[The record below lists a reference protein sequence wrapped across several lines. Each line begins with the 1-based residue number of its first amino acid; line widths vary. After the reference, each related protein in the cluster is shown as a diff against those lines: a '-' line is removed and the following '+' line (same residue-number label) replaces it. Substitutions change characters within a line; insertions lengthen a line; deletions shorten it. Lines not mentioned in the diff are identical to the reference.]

1 MRLERLLAI
10 VPRPL
15 ATLAAGL
22 LLGIA
27 LLWLGFEAGQLAAG
41 YNRAAMRAELG
52 TLERELAAAEVRQ
65 QAQQERIVMLE
76 TDRQVSAEA
85 YRQLEERLAGFQS
98 TIVAQ
103 QEDLA
108 FFRGLVSEPASG
120 EEVRIQNVVIA
131 EGLQPASYTLQL
143 VLAQPMGRE
152 RRVSG
157 HLEITVE
164 GSLGQAA
171 VALPLAEL
179 TVDEARSDQLEYA
192 FRYFQN
198 VEADIA
204 LPDGFVPARLLVR
217 LVPAGRGAQPR
228 EERFDWRPRSG

>member
-1 MRLERLLAI
+1 MLAQLFSL

-15 ATLAAGL
+15 ATLASGL
-22 LLGIA
+22 LLGLL

-52 TLERELAAAEVRQ
+52 DLEAELAAVRVRG

-76 TDRQVSAEA
+76 TDREVSAEA
-85 YRQLEERLAGFQS
+85 YRQVEEQLAEFQA
-98 TIVAQ
+98 TIIAQ

-108 FFRGLVSEPASG
+108 FFRGLVSEPAAG

-131 EGLQPASYTLQL
+131 EGLAPASYTLQV

-157 HLEITVE
+157 HLEIAVE
-164 GSLGQAA
+164 GSVGTDM

-179 TVDEARSDQLEYA
+179 TGAEARQDRLDYA

-198 VEADIA
+198 VEADIV
-204 LPDGFVPARLLVR
+204 LPEGFVPARLLVR
-217 LVPAGRGAQPR
+217 LVPAGRSAEPR

>member
-1 MRLERLLAI
+1 MLEWLFAS

-15 ATLAAGL
+15 ATLGSGL
-22 LLGIA
+22 LLGLV

-41 YNRAAMRAELG
+41 HNRTAMRAELAA
-52 TLERELAAAEVRQ
+52 LERELAAAQARE
-65 QAQQERIVMLE
+65 QAQQERLVMLE
-76 TDRQVSAEA
+76 TDSQVSAEA
-85 YRQLEERLAGFQS
+85 YRQVEERLGEFQA
-98 TIVAQ
+98 TIITQ

-108 FFRGLVSEPASG
+108 FFRGLVSEPAAG

-131 EGLQPASYTLQL
+131 EGLQPASYTLQV

-157 HLEITVE
+157 HLEIAVE

-171 VALPLAEL
+171 VTLPLAEL
-179 TVDEARSDQLEYA
+179 TSEDTRRDRLDYA

-217 LVPAGRGAQPR
+217 LVPAGRGAEPR
-228 EERFDWRPRSG
+228 EQRFDWRPRSG

>member
-1 MRLERLLAI
+1 MIMERLFTF
-10 VPRPL
+10 VPRRV
-15 ATLAAGL
+15 ATLASGL
-22 LLGIA
+22 LLGAA

-41 YNRAAMRAELG
+41 HNRAAMRAELG
-52 TLERELAAAEVRQ
+52 SLERELAAA
-65 QAQQERIVMLE
+65 QAREQSQQERIVMLE
-76 TDRQVSAEA
+76 TDSQVSAAA
-85 YRQLEERLAGFQS
+85 YRQVEERLAEFQS

-108 FFRGLVSEPASG
+108 FFRGLVSEPVAG
-120 EEVRIQNVVIA
+120 EEIRIQNVVIA
-131 EGLQPASYTLQL
+131 ESLQPASYTLQI

-157 HLEITVE
+157 HLEIAVE

-171 VALPLAEL
+171 LTLPLAEL
-179 TVDEARSDQLEYA
+179 TGNEVRQDRLDYA

-204 LPDGFVPARLLVR
+204 LPDGFVPASLLVR
-217 LVPAGRGAQPR
+217 LVPSGRSGEPR

>member
-1 MRLERLLAI
+1 MRLEQLFAT
-10 VPRPL
+10 VPRPV
-15 ATLAAGL
+15 ATLAGGL
-22 LLGIA
+22 LLGLA

-41 YNRAAMRAELG
+41 HNRTAMRAELG
-52 TLERELAAAEVRQ
+52 VLERELAAA
-65 QAQQERIVMLE
+65 QAREQVQQERIVMLE
-76 TDRQVSAEA
+76 TDSQVSAEA
-85 YRQLEERLAGFQS
+85 YRQVEQKLAEFQS
-98 TIVAQ
+98 TIIAQ

-108 FFRGLVSEPASG
+108 FFRGLVSEPVAG
-120 EEVRIQNVVIA
+120 EEVRVQNVVIA
-131 EGLQPASYTLQL
+131 EGLQPDSYTLQV

-157 HLEITVE
+157 HLEIAVE

-171 VALPLAEL
+171 LSLSLAEL
-179 TVDEARSDQLEYA
+179 TGEEVRLDRLDYA

-198 VEADIA
+198 VEADIT

-217 LVPAGRGAQPR
+217 MVPAGRGTEPR

>member
-1 MRLERLLAI
+1 MRLERLYAV

-15 ATLAAGL
+15 AMLGSGL
-22 LLGIA
+22 LLGLA
-27 LLWLGFEAGQLAAG
+27 LLWLGLEAGQLAAG
-41 YNRAAMRAELG
+41 HNRAAMRAEIG
-52 TLERELAAAEVRQ
+52 ALERELAAAQARE
-65 QAQQERIVMLE
+65 QAQQERLVMLE

-85 YRQLEERLAGFQS
+85 YRQVEERLAEFQS
-98 TIVAQ
+98 TIIAQ

-108 FFRGLVSEPASG
+108 FFRGLVSEPAAG
-120 EEVRIQNVVIA
+120 EEIRIQNVVIA
-131 EGLQPASYTLQL
+131 EGLQPASYTLQV

-157 HLEITVE
+157 HLEIAVE
-164 GSLGQAA
+164 GSLDQAP
-171 VALPLAEL
+171 VTLPLAEL
-179 TVDEARSDQLEYA
+179 TGDESRRDRLDYA

-204 LPDGFVPARLLVR
+204 LPEGFVPARLLVR
-217 LVPAGRGAQPR
+217 LVPSGRGAEPR